1 MFSDHR
7 ALDLEAPKVVAIASG
22 FQLNPGAS
30 QIRCG

>member
-7 ALDLEAPKVVAIASG
+7 ALDLEAPKVVAIAFRISID
-22 FQLNPGAS
+22 PSAS